1 MVDGAIS
8 KLKAEMEANKDDS
21 YIQYIGQFLLQ
32 RIEANP
38 DDAAKLASKDKTIA
52 KSLEAMRG
60 EAKKKQKN
68 GMAMLTPDQGF
79 AIVLKYFGITG
90 AAAPV
95 PAPVSVAPPA
105 ATVKNPISDFDVK
118 LDDFL

>member
-1 MVDGAIS
+1 MSAEAIA
-8 KLKAEMEANKDDS
+8 KIEAEMKANKDDS

-32 RIEANP
+32 RLEANP

-52 KSLEAMRG
+52 KSLEAMEK
-60 EAKKKQKN
+60 EARKKQKN
-68 GMAMLTPDQGF
+68 GRAMLTPDEGF

-95 PAPVSVAPPA
+95 PTPTSVAPPA
-105 ATVKNPISDFDVK
+105 VTAKNPISDFDVK

>member
-1 MVDGAIS
+1 MQAEAIVKIKS
-8 KLKAEMEANKDDS
+8 EMEANKDNA

-52 KSLEAMRG
+52 KSLEAMKS

-68 GMAMLTPDQGF
+68 GMAMLTPDEGL
-79 AIVLKYFGITG
+79 AIVLKYFGTAPIAVTTSTITH
-90 AAAPV
+90 
-95 PAPVSVAPPA
+95 
-105 ATVKNPISDFDVK
+105 KNHASDFDVK
-118 LDDFL
+118 LEDFGL